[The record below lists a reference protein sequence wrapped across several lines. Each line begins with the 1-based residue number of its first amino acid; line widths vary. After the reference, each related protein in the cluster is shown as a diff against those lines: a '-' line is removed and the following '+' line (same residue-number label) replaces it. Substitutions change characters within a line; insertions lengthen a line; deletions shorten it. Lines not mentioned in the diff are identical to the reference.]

1 MVRDREEWRRPWGR
15 ESDSPWGRESD
26 SPWGRESDS
35 PWGRESDSPWGA
47 PAEQTAARS
56 PWAPPVAADEPTE
69 GAPQAPA
76 VEDDTPRAL
85 WTATRPME
93 RGVRWPAA
101 AGTRFANPAGTD
113 TEDVP
118 ADRPDDD
125 GEPAATRPLGP
136 LPQPPPSAW
145 GADNE
150 GPGSPVGSIRPPDT
164 TGTVDA
170 PPRPPRRPRSPVV
183 TGLVGALIGGVIGT
197 AATLA
202 LVRLTPAYDGG
213 GNVRAPVV
221 QISGGQATGSVVSA
235 VAQAV
240 TPSVVRIDI
249 ITQGSSGIGSG
260 TLEQEAGLGSGVIY
274 RSDGYILTNNHVVE
288 EADVL
293 RVRLSDGETHDA
305 EVVGTDA
312 LNDLAVLRID
322 RTGLPAI
329 NIRQKPP
336 LVVGETAIAI
346 GSPFGLDASVTA
358 GVVSAVNREIQVPG
372 QNGALVIPAVIQ
384 TDAAINPGNS
394 GGALVDAEG
403 RLIGINTAILSGSG
417 GSQGVG
423 FAIPVDQAVA
433 SADELVEKGYVEH
446 PLLGI
451 TGTDVPAEMAQRLG
465 IEQGRGAL
473 VDSVQ
478 DGTAA
483 ADAGL
488 ESDNVI
494 LSLNGS
500 PIESMSDLVL
510 GIRQL
515 SPGDRIE
522 LDVLRDGKRMTLSA
536 TLGERPR

>member
-1 MVRDREEWRRPWGR
+1 MARDQEEWRRPWGR

-35 PWGRESDSPWGA
+35 PWGREPD
-47 PAEQTAARS
+47 S
-56 PWAPPVAADEPTE
+56 PWAPDAPGAATSST
-69 GAPQAPA
+69 GRSA
-76 VEDDTPRAL
+76 VGSAATDASDGRV
-85 WTATRPME
+85 WTATRPMQ
-93 RGVRWPAA
+93 RGVRWPQA
-101 AGTRFANPAGTD
+101 AGSPFANA
-113 TEDVP
+113 
-118 ADRPDDD
+118 ADDD
-125 GEPAATRPLGP
+125 APTVPQTSAADDTSGTHRDTLALDP
-136 LPQPPPSAW
+136 LPQPPPPEW

-170 PPRPPRRPRSPVV
+170 PPRPPRRPRNPAV
-183 TGLVGALIGGVIGT
+183 TGLVGALVGAVIGT
-197 AATLA
+197 AGTLA
-202 LVRLTPAYDGG
+202 VLRATPAFDGAG
-213 GNVRAPVV
+213 TLRAPVV
-221 QISGGQATGSVVSA
+221 QVAGEQERGSVVSA
-235 VAQAV
+235 VARAV

-249 ITQGSSGIGSG
+249 ITQGGGGVGIG

-305 EVVGTDA
+305 EVVGTDP

-322 RTGLPAI
+322 RDGLPAV
-329 NIRQKPP
+329 NIREKPP

-372 QNGALVIPAVIQ
+372 QNGALVIPAVVQ

-433 SADELVEKGYVEH
+433 SAEELVEKGYVEH

-451 TGTDVPAEMAQRLG
+451 TGTDVPREMAQRLG
-465 IEQGRGAL
+465 LGQQEGAL

-478 DGTAA
+478 EGTGAA
-483 ADAGL
+483 AGGVQPD
-488 ESDNVI
+488 DVI
-494 LSLNGS
+494 LSLNGT

-510 GIRQL
+510 RIRRL
-515 SPGDRIE
+515 SPGDTVE
-522 LDVLRDGKRMTLSA
+522 LEVLRDGNRQTLSV